1 MPERDW
7 ERLGELAEGGKVGAV
22 VASQDGFGLIGAVTE
37 PSTGSLLERMK
48 SRRARLLRVAEGAVL
63 QTWEGP
69 GWIQA
74 LDSQG
79 PLAAAIVATLK
90 PSGSGSDYHLLLS
103 TDGGREWSTRGLV
116 SAPSLAQVRIV
127 SEQEVWV
134 LGAWYLGFSTNGGA
148 TWAEVELEGER
159 NPHTERL
166 RRVDGGMALLG
177 KGLTVEP
184 RGSPQVRL
192 LETGASRLVDV
203 DGAFVAAL
211 VDGQARVGERQE
223 AGVRWLEPLPPGREP
238 LRLAASE
245 GVLRLLTRGA
255 DPSKGADPVLHVS
268 EDGGT
273 TWSHLSL
280 PLGPHVDIAGRE
292 WGLGV
297 HVNGTVYGRVA

>member
-22 VASQDGFGLIGAVTE
+22 VSSQEGFGLIGAMTE
-37 PSTGSLLERMK
+37 PSAGSLLDKMK
-48 SRRARLLRVAEGAVL
+48 SRRARLLRVAEGAVT

-69 GWIQA
+69 GWVQA
-74 LDSQG
+74 LDTQG

-116 SAPSLAQVRIV
+116 SASSLAQVRII
-127 SEQEVWV
+127 SDREVWV
-134 LGAWYLGFSTNGGA
+134 LGAWCLGFTTDGGA
-148 TWAEVELEGER
+148 TWTEQELEGER

-166 RRVDGGMALLG
+166 RQVDGGMALLG
-177 KGLTVEP
+177 RGLTVNP
-184 RGSPQVRL
+184 RSNPQEGLREV
-192 LETGASRLVDV
+192 GASRMVDV
-203 DGAFVAAL
+203 DGAFVAAI
-211 VDGQARVGERQE
+211 VDGQARVGERQG

-238 LRLAASE
+238 LRLAAGE

-268 EDGGT
+268 EDGGA